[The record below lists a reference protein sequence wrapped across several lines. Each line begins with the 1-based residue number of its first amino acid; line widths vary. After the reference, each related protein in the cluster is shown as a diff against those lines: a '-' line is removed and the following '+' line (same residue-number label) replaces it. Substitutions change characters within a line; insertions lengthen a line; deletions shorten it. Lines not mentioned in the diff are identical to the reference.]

1 MVRSFLT
8 RAVWGLCFFP
18 GMLFLLQAN
27 PLAWADDPAKG
38 DEPAAEGVPAEATPK
53 PADGKPVDF
62 FKALADNRIEAILIP
77 RDAKA
82 MVLQVINKTDHPV
95 TIQAPRVFAGVPVLE
110 QFLPLPAGKDKGLPG
125 SRVLGKND
133 KTPQKLVGAFNV
145 NGQNNNAFNVNGPNN
160 RPNGMNANPLF
171 NIPPEKTL
179 RFTVACVCIEHGKP
193 DPSPHYPYEIRPLDS
208 VSDKPQIREV
218 VDSLGSAKYSQRVAQ
233 IAAWHFSDD
242 LSWAELTDLKIK
254 HLNGAKVSQFTSQ
267 EIDQAKQLVAEL
279 PSSNAGKGKATT
291 AVTAN

>member
-82 MVLQVINKTDHPV
+82 MVLQVINKTDQPI
-95 TIQAPRVFAGVPVLE
+95 TIQAPRVFAGLPILE
-110 QFLPLPAGKDKGLPG
+110 QFLPNNNNGNK
-125 SRVLGKND
+125 VIGKND

-145 NGQNNNAFNVNGPNN
+145 KGQNNGQNLGMNN
-160 RPNGMNANPLF
+160 RPNGLNANPLF

-179 RFTVACVCIEHGKP
+179 RFTIACVCIEHGKP
-193 DPSPHYPYEIRPLDS
+193 DPGPHYPYEIRPLDS
-208 VSDKPQIREV
+208 ETDKPQIREV
-218 VDSLGSAKYSQRVAQ
+218 VELLGSGKYNQRVAQ
-233 IAAWHFSDD
+233 IAAWHFSDN
-242 LSWAELTDLKIK
+242 LSWEELTDLKIK
-254 HLNGAKVSQFTSQ
+254 HLNGVKVSQFTSK

-279 PSSNAGKGKATT
+279 PSSQSAKADKNAT
-291 AVTAN
+291 ASK